1 MTDTPS
7 FHGAK
12 VALFIGDAL
21 VCILRDDISGIPF
34 PGHWDF
40 PGGGREL
47 GETPYET
54 AARET
59 FEELGLDLQR
69 AEILWQ
75 LETHSAH
82 LNAQVHFFVAQLP
95 LGAEAGI
102 RFGDEG
108 QCWRLMTVPEVLA
121 LPDLVPSLRERLSR
135 FLSETDWQP
144 GRSILSNR

>member
-1 MTDTPS
+1 MTDHPS

-21 VCILRDDISGIPF
+21 VCILRDDIPGIPF

-40 PGGGREL
+40 PGGGREP

-59 FEELGLDLQR
+59 CEELGLDLQR

-75 LETHSAH
+75 LETYAAH
-82 LNAQVHFFVAQLP
+82 VDAQVHFFVAQLP
-95 LGAEAGI
+95 EGAEAGI

-108 QCWRLMTVPEVLA
+108 QCWRLMAVPDILA
-121 LPDLVPSLRERLSR
+121 LPDLVPSLRARLTR
-135 FLSETDWQP
+135 FLDEVDWQP
-144 GRSILSNR
+144 GRATLSVK